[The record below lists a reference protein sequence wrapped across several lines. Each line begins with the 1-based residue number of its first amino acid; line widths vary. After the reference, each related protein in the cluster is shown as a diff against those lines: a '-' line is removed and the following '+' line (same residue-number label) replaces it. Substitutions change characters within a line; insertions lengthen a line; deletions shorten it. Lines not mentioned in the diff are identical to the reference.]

1 MLKFTDK
8 NGHLWGRSWGLIG
21 KFLGSL
27 EFFFCELQKE
37 LSEEGLQN
45 SNEDFQLKNLDLVNL
60 SNKID
65 NILID
70 KIYSNSVLY
79 KFEALLDLTNNL
91 CVLAKYILY
100 LYNKINNKIY
110 IISNT

>member
-1 MLKFTDK
+1 MCIKELLKFTDK

-79 KFEALLDLTNNL
+79 KFEALLDLTNSL

-100 LYNKINNKIY
+100 LYKN
-110 IISNT
+110 